1 MIQKFHSWAYIYSG
15 KTVKIKKYSKDTAGS
30 NGDTDAEKRLV
41 DTGEEGEGGTNWE
54 SSIETYILSYGN

>member
-41 DTGEEGEGGTNWE
+41 DTGEEGEGGTN
-54 SSIETYILSYGN
+54 